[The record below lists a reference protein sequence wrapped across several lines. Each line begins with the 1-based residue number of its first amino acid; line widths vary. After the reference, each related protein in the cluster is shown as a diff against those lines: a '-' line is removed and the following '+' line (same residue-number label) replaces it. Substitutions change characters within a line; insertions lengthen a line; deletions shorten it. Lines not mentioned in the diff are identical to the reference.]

1 MSTPKEGDYNFEL
14 KRRQDWQQQITYT
27 DGNNNPNNLT
37 GYTPLCQVWNY
48 ERTKKYADMTVT
60 ISDAQ
65 NGIID
70 MSLTDAQTSI
80 LPDLSYYDLR
90 VTISTTS
97 YYVIG
102 GTITTTE
109 GYTA

>member
-1 MSTPKEGDYNFEL
+1 MSTPIEGEINFEL
-14 KRRQDWQQQITYT
+14 RRRQDWQRQIAYT
-27 DGNNNPNNLT
+27 DGNNNPNNLS
-37 GYTPLCQVWNY
+37 GYSAICQVWNY

-60 ISDAQ
+60 ISDAA

-90 VTISTTS
+90 VTIGTTS
-97 YYVIG
+97 YYVIS
-102 GTITTTE
+102 GTITTKE

>member
-1 MSTPKEGDYNFEL
+1 MSTPIEGEINFEL
-14 KRRQDWQQQITYT
+14 KRRQDWQRQIEYL

-37 GYTPLCQVWNY
+37 GYTPICQVWNY

-60 ISDAQ
+60 KSDPS

-90 VTISTTS
+90 VTI
-97 YYVIG
+97 
-102 GTITTTE
+102 GTKNEMKIFLE
-109 GYTA
+109 FILSFLKDK

>member
-1 MSTPKEGDYNFEL
+1 MSTPQEGDYNFEL

-37 GYTPLCQVWNY
+37 GYAAIAQVWNY

-70 MSLTDAQTSI
+70 MSLTDSQTSI

>member
-1 MSTPKEGDYNFEL
+1 MSTPKEGKINFEL
-14 KRRQDWQQQITYT
+14 KRRQDWQRQIVYT
-27 DGNNNPNNLT
+27 DGNDNPNNLT
-37 GYTPLCQVWNY
+37 GYIGLCQIWNY
-48 ERTKKYADMTVT
+48 ERTKKYCDMTVT

-70 MSLTDAQTSI
+70 LSLTDSQTSI

-90 VTISTTS
+90 VTIGTTS

-102 GTITTTE
+102 GTITTKE